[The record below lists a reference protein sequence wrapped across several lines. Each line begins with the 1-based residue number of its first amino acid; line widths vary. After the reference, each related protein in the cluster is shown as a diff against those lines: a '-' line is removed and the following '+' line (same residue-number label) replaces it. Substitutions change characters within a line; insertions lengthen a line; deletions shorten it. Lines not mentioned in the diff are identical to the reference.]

1 LTEIPEHLLQRSRE
15 RRAALGL
22 GGDAPTPA
30 SGGEATPAAPAAAAA
45 VPATGGGAQPPAT
58 PTPAVPAEPKPEPP
72 KPVPAYVQAAQRRR
86 RIPFWAMP
94 VLAALPLWGYVY
106 VRTLSPPPVEND
118 PYELGGEIYA
128 GNCATCHGG
137 TGGGVPGGA
146 PQLSDGA
153 VQKVWGD
160 YQDHLMWVKLGEK
173 EWPGNVYGDEDTS
186 KDANAGIMPGFGG
199 ALTDQEI
206 AQVVLYERRVLS
218 DEEAP
223 DEADDLLLQ
232 IANGDATFKD
242 AELGPTS
249 EKDGVT
255 EDELG

>member
-22 GGDAPTPA
+22 GGDAPAPA
-30 SGGEATPAAPAAAAA
+30 SGGEAASPAPAAAAA
-45 VPATGGGAQPPAT
+45 TPATGGGAQPPAT
-58 PTPAVPAEPKPEPP
+58 PTPAAPAEAKPEPP
-72 KPVPAYVQAAQRRR
+72 KPVPQYVQAAYRRR
-86 RIPFWAMP
+86 RIPYWAMP

-118 PYELGGEIYA
+118 PVELGGELYSA
-128 GNCATCHGG
+128 NCSRCHGG

-153 VQKVWGD
+153 VQKTWGD
-160 YQDHLMWVKLGEK
+160 YRDHMMWVRLGEAD
-173 EWPGNVYGDEDTS
+173 WPGAVFGDNDTD
-186 KDANAGIMPGFGG
+186 KQTNGGVMPGF
-199 ALTDQEI
+199 ANLTDQEL

-223 DEADDLLLQ
+223 AEADDELLQ
-232 IANGDATFKD
+232 IANGEKTFAE

-249 EKDGVT
+249 EKDGVP